1 MPLTSAS
8 ATVPIVLA
16 IGGSDPDGCA
26 GIAADLRAFYSL
38 GVHGCFVITAAT
50 VQNTKKFDSAFA
62 ISPETISRQIDSV
75 FSDMHVDAV
84 KIGLIVGEGN
94 VKAVADGLRK
104 WKARNIVLDP
114 VMSAQPGGRGIV
126 EKRTADAIRK
136 YLVPL
141 ATVITPNADEA
152 FALTGAHES
161 RKAALALRKMGA
173 RNVVVKGLRHGSKIT
188 DYAFLGHKPVL
199 FTKPLAKT
207 STHGGGCIFSSA
219 LAANLAKGR
228 NAAEAVAFAELFI
241 QSSIANAW
249 KPGKGIA
256 AVEPLGSAE
265 QRKVRAELVEALAH
279 FESAPV
285 AYKLIPEIGTNIVY
299 ALSNAKSAAEVA
311 GVVGR
316 LRACG
321 SSARSVGV
329 VDFGASSHVARM
341 LLEFTKKFKQARAA
355 INIANNSELLHAC
368 KKIGLRLVLAE
379 REREPVKISREE
391 GKSLQWLVGE
401 TLKRE
406 RAMPD
411 GILFTGA
418 VGKEPSIVLF
428 GRTPAEVVRKAIK
441 VADAI
446 D

>member
-1 MPLTSAS
+1 MPLPAVP
-8 ATVPIVLA
+8 TVLT

-26 GIAADLRAFYSL
+26 GIAADLRTFYSL
-38 GVHGCFVITAAT
+38 GVHGCIVITAAT

-62 ISPETISRQIDSV
+62 ISPQTIAAQIDAV

-94 VKAVADGLRK
+94 VKAVADSLRK
-104 WKARNIVLDP
+104 WTAKNIVLDP
-114 VMSAQPGGRGIV
+114 VMSAQPGGSRIV

-141 ATVITPNADEA
+141 ATIITPNADEA
-152 FALTGAHES
+152 FALTGAHEP
-161 RKAALALRKMGA
+161 RKAALDIVKQGA
-173 RNVVVKGLRHGSKIT
+173 RNVVVKGLKHESKIT
-188 DYAFLGHKPVL
+188 DYSLLGHKPVL
-199 FTKPLAKT
+199 FTKPLVKT
-207 STHGGGCIFSSA
+207 GTHGGGCIFSSA
-219 LAANLAKGR
+219 IAANLAKGR
-228 NAAEAVAFAELFI
+228 DMDEAVALAELFI
-241 QSSIANAW
+241 QSSIANSW
-249 KPGKGIA
+249 RPGKGIA

-265 QRKVRAELVEALAH
+265 QRKVLANLSEALAL
-279 FESAPV
+279 FESSST
-285 AYKLIPEIGTNIVY
+285 AYKLIPEIGTNIVHS
-299 ALSNAKSAAEVA
+299 LPDAKSASEVA

-321 SSARSVGV
+321 SSACSVGV

-341 LLEFTKKFKQARAA
+341 LLAFAKKFRQARAA
-355 INIANNSELLHAC
+355 INIANTPELVRVC
-368 KKIGLRLVLAE
+368 KKLGLRLVVAE
-379 REREPVKISREE
+379 RASEPAKISRAE

-401 TLKRE
+401 ILKRE

-411 GILFTGA
+411 GIIFTGA

-428 GRTPAEVVRKAIK
+428 GRAPCEIVRKAIK
-441 VADAI
+441 IADAL